1 MDVIFL
7 EAALHEKIWGGT
19 KLRDEYHFDIPSETT
34 GEAWVIS
41 AHPNGPA
48 TVIGGEFAG
57 LTLQELY
64 DKKPELFGREEGGK
78 FPLLVKIIDAKDDL
92 SVQLHPNDDYAL
104 KHENELGKT
113 ESWYILAAEPGAQI
127 VYGHNAKTQ
136 AEFEAMIKDHQ
147 WQELL
152 RYVDVKAGE
161 FYYVPAGTI
170 HAIGKGITILET
182 QQNSDTTYRV
192 YDYDRKDKDG
202 KLRDLHLKQSLDVAQ
217 VPHQDP
223 DLDEWEK
230 DYGKSSIKH
239 FVTGKD
245 FAVYRWHVD
254 GELEVDLPEDY
265 YLATVVEGQGQ
276 MLINDNE
283 YSIRKGQSFILP
295 YAVKAVSFTG
305 EVELIASHVTK

>member
-7 EAALHEKIWGGT
+7 QAALHEKIWGGT
-19 KLRDEYHFDIPSETT
+19 KLRDDYHFDIPSETT

-64 DKKPELFGREEGGK
+64 DKEPELFGRKEGGK

-92 SVQLHPNDDYAL
+92 SVQLHPNDAYAL
-104 KHENELGKT
+104 EHENELGKT

-127 VYGHNAKTQ
+127 VYGHNAQ
-136 AEFEAMIKDHQ
+136 SRAEFEEMIKDHK
-147 WQELL
+147 WKELL
-152 RYVDVKAGE
+152 HYVDVKPGE

-223 DLDEWEK
+223 ELDEWEK
-230 DYGKSSIKH
+230 KYGKSSIKH

-254 GELEVDLPEDY
+254 GELKVDLPEDY
-265 YLATVVEGQGQ
+265 YLATVVEGQGK
-276 MLINDNE
+276 LFVNDNG
-283 YSIRKGQSFILP
+283 YSIKKGQSFILP
-295 YAVKAVSFTG
+295 YEVTEVRLEG
-305 EVELIASHVTK
+305 QVELIVSHVVK

>member
-7 EAALHEKIWGGT
+7 QAALHEKIWGGT
-19 KLRDEYHFDIPSETT
+19 KLRDDYHFDIPSETT

-64 DKKPELFGREEGGK
+64 DKEPELFGREEGGK

-104 KHENELGKT
+104 EHENELGKT

-136 AEFEAMIKDHQ
+136 AEFEAMIKEHQ

-230 DYGKSSIKH
+230 TYGKSSIKH

-245 FAVYRWHVD
+245 FAVYRWQVD
-254 GELEVDLPEDY
+254 GELTVDLPEDY
-265 YLATVVEGQGQ
+265 YLATVVEGQGK

-283 YSIRKGQSFILP
+283 YPIRKGQSFILP